1 MMNLTTMLIVMAVA
15 ATVSLLFDNTIW
27 WIR

>member
-15 ATVSLLFDNTIW
+15 ATVSLLFDNTI
-27 WIR
+27 